1 MQTGSKKPKS
11 ILTID
16 KRAIVHHRSYLFT
29 FVFLL
34 FVLAVETAC
43 SSNAKI
49 QVQALDRTA
58 MQDKINTIEGG
69 IDASNSYKELTAK
82 LSEEERDSLNL
93 LLGRVIDRSPSKADK
108 KATVTSILASIES
121 VRKETT
127 LQGKV
132 KSAIDSLVFVSATFD
147 ASLRA
152 FSDALQFSPVDSK
165 LSYLALAEGV
175 SKSASNDANIL
186 NAFESGLPSLGGEV
200 VFVSSAGWNKIPS
213 ESALAAEFVSTLL
226 KIASTTRSRDLESFL
241 VRASDG
247 KIQSKILEGLR
258 GVSGTDAQIGNIVKV
273 QNIVPE
279 ESLTVFNTLVALYST
294 NTTPAELKNSTIE
307 ALKKGLVLRSPLLTS
322 YFKELQSLS
331 TQTDSNLLINSLVDS
346 IDKTSGEAYFS
357 QPKFTTKSISPYTVP
372 GCTLPG
378 ASTTKVTYSFKWAK
392 NGSTLI
398 DWTTQSFD
406 RLASAG
412 SLFALEDT
420 TQCYVRVFV
429 DGSKVAD
436 LNTEL
441 ITVRSMPPIFT
452 SGEPPQPQ
460 TFSAPK
466 NVGFVYKV
474 ADRDPIT
481 DTGVFYKIVGLAQ
494 HGVVTQSEI
503 GTFDYKPLTSYIGTD
518 EFKFVACNLDDMCSS
533 EKVITLNIVDGNQPP
548 RLDRIIAPTQN
559 TTAGGIK
566 MSSDSTLNNIQ
577 LIIEDDDVIGSSCG
591 IPNVI
596 ITSGNTSR
604 FPQSTSNIEVSG
616 TFPYCKLKLA
626 PAAGSAGLG
635 TTTLTIK
642 LDDGTNPQVTST
654 VDVTVLEKTPQW
666 TTPATSTTFA
676 INKNSGANTLYLN
689 AATDADAGLFLTPQ
703 TLTYVI
709 DSSPASGVGSLTGAS
724 AVPSSGNGTIVF
736 TPTAGTSTTTD
747 QSTTFTY
754 KVCDN
759 ATPQNCTATK
769 TVTVNVINN
778 APTISA
784 IANPAAISEDS
795 NTGAIAFTIAD
806 IDDNIACSSVSK
818 ASSNTSLI
826 PAANIV
832 IGGSGTSCNV
842 TVTPVAD
849 GNGGPV
855 AITLSLNHKSAT
867 IDRTFLVTV
876 NAVNDSPAL
885 SATGATVGTASTPE
899 ETAVNVILQGA
910 TDVDT
915 DPLINASPESLR
927 YELVIAPAHGTL
939 NTGNTVGVMSGVST
953 ASIPL
958 RTVTYTPAANYN
970 GNDQFTYKICDSNG
984 TSACTANVNVLF
996 NVTALNDAPT
1006 MTDIAFQIGSENIA
1020 TSALAFTIDD
1030 VDNTVQCSQVTAS
1043 SSNTTLVP
1051 SLPLN
1056 LEIGG
1061 TTGTVCSIT
1070 VTPVTNQNG
1079 TTVVTL
1085 TLNDGSGAGNAVLT
1099 KNFAVTFMPVNTPP
1113 SITGVPSS
1121 QIINEDSSTTA
1132 MSFTISDD
1140 DNPVQCSQ
1148 VVASSNNTDLFPSSP
1163 VNLTIGGNAPDCT
1176 ITVTPAANQN
1186 SFTTA
1191 TITLT
1196 LNDGSGATNST
1207 VQATF
1212 TVTVNEV
1219 NDAPTITDIA
1229 FQLRSE
1235 DSPTPALSFT
1245 IGDIDD
1251 TVECTDILATST
1263 NTDLVPS
1270 ANTYLNVVG
1279 TTGPAC
1285 SIIVTPVANKNGSST
1300 IRLTLNDGSGEANAE
1315 IFREFGITFTPENDR
1330 PSMPSTPANQTINED
1345 TSTTALSFTIEDVDN
1360 TVRCSQV
1367 TALSNN
1373 TSLIPNGP
1381 VNLAIG
1387 GGDSTSCSI
1396 TITPAANQSSAT
1408 AATIELKLDDG
1419 SGATNSTIIQTF
1431 DVLVTSTNDAPTISA
1446 IANQTIN
1453 EDSNTGALAFTI
1465 DDIEA
1470 NVNCDNV
1477 TATSLLPSLIPD
1489 DSTALNV
1496 TGGASKNCAITAT
1509 PLGNKNSTDNGG
1521 VATITLSLTD
1531 GTTTT
1536 QRQFTVNVLSVND
1549 APTLTGS
1556 AASGT
1561 QSEDNNLII
1570 ILGSGTDP
1578 DTSDTLTYNFVTL
1591 PQHGTLGTL
1600 PAANT
1605 GGNVTYTPQA
1615 NYNGSDSFTYR
1626 ICDQQNLCSSTVNS
1640 VNITITSTNDAPV
1653 LTASSSTTTMIQA
1666 SQGGT
1671 QIALTLAGATDAD
1684 GDTLTAKVVT
1694 LPTQGTLQGSP
1705 AVGVT
1710 ISSPINYTPPTGQSG
1725 IFTLVYNLCDAS
1737 NACSVNQT
1745 VHIEVL
1751 GRTPLLNT
1759 ETTTNVY
1766 NIAENSG
1773 ATTIDLDGATDPD
1786 AHLFSPA
1793 QTRTYTVEKV
1803 VNLGTL
1809 ATPSAVPSSGTG
1821 TVSYT
1826 PTTDTSGVEQLRYKV
1841 CDDAATPN
1849 CSPFKYITINI
1860 GVTSGPVMIA
1870 TGDSRKETN
1879 TDTAVAIELGR
1890 FVDLS
1895 DSSANLEY
1903 VYTMNG
1909 ARVSSPSGKNPKS
1922 STTTDRTVTYTPATA
1937 GTESFKYKVCRTTA
1951 PTICSVEHTAQF
1963 TVFGKTPQFNG
1974 SATTSVYS
1982 IAENA
1987 GATPISVDGATDPD
2001 AQLLG
2006 QTLSYTVV
2014 LETALGATGTLPAV
2028 PSDGTA
2034 DIIYTPTANTS
2045 GVEILKYKVC
2055 DDATTPNCTA
2065 FKYITINIGLPD
2077 YPILMAAGDYTT
2089 TITAPDTTIDFVLG
2103 RFVDLGDSAADLEYV
2118 YTQNNGIRVSLPTGK
2133 LPKSS
2138 TTADRTVT
2146 YTPGAFTGT
2155 ETFKYKVCRTASPTI
2170 CSVEYVVELVSQ

>member
-666 TTPATSTTFA
+666 TTPATSTTFT

-832 IGGSGTSCNV
+832 IGGSGT
-842 TVTPVAD
+842 
-849 GNGGPV
+849 
-855 AITLSLNHKSAT
+855 
-867 IDRTFLVTV
+867 
-876 NAVNDSPAL
+876 
-885 SATGATVGTASTPE
+885 
-899 ETAVNVILQGA
+899 
-910 TDVDT
+910 
-915 DPLINASPESLR
+915 
-927 YELVIAPAHGTL
+927 
-939 NTGNTVGVMSGVST
+939 
-953 ASIPL
+953 
-958 RTVTYTPAANYN
+958 
-970 GNDQFTYKICDSNG
+970 
-984 TSACTANVNVLF
+984 
-996 NVTALNDAPT
+996 
-1006 MTDIAFQIGSENIA
+1006 
-1020 TSALAFTIDD
+1020 
-1030 VDNTVQCSQVTAS
+1030 
-1043 SSNTTLVP
+1043 
-1051 SLPLN
+1051 
-1056 LEIGG
+1056 
-1061 TTGTVCSIT
+1061 
-1070 VTPVTNQNG
+1070 
-1079 TTVVTL
+1079 
-1085 TLNDGSGAGNAVLT
+1085 
-1099 KNFAVTFMPVNTPP
+1099 
-1113 SITGVPSS
+1113 
-1121 QIINEDSSTTA
+1121 
-1132 MSFTISDD
+1132 
-1140 DNPVQCSQ
+1140 
-1148 VVASSNNTDLFPSSP
+1148 
-1163 VNLTIGGNAPDCT
+1163 
-1176 ITVTPAANQN
+1176 
-1186 SFTTA
+1186 
-1191 TITLT
+1191 
-1196 LNDGSGATNST
+1196 
-1207 VQATF
+1207 
-1212 TVTVNEV
+1212 
-1219 NDAPTITDIA
+1219 
-1229 FQLRSE
+1229 
-1235 DSPTPALSFT
+1235 
-1245 IGDIDD
+1245 
-1251 TVECTDILATST
+1251 
-1263 NTDLVPS
+1263 
-1270 ANTYLNVVG
+1270 
-1279 TTGPAC
+1279 
-1285 SIIVTPVANKNGSST
+1285 
-1300 IRLTLNDGSGEANAE
+1300 
-1315 IFREFGITFTPENDR
+1315 
-1330 PSMPSTPANQTINED
+1330 
-1345 TSTTALSFTIEDVDN
+1345 
-1360 TVRCSQV
+1360 
-1367 TALSNN
+1367 
-1373 TSLIPNGP
+1373 
-1381 VNLAIG
+1381 
-1387 GGDSTSCSI
+1387 
-1396 TITPAANQSSAT
+1396 
-1408 AATIELKLDDG
+1408 
-1419 SGATNSTIIQTF
+1419 
-1431 DVLVTSTNDAPTISA
+1431 
-1446 IANQTIN
+1446 
-1453 EDSNTGALAFTI
+1453 
-1465 DDIEA
+1465 
-1470 NVNCDNV
+1470 
-1477 TATSLLPSLIPD
+1477 
-1489 DSTALNV
+1489 
-1496 TGGASKNCAITAT
+1496 
-1509 PLGNKNSTDNGG
+1509 
-1521 VATITLSLTD
+1521 
-1531 GTTTT
+1531 
-1536 QRQFTVNVLSVND
+1536 
-1549 APTLTGS
+1549 
-1556 AASGT
+1556 
-1561 QSEDNNLII
+1561 
-1570 ILGSGTDP
+1570 
-1578 DTSDTLTYNFVTL
+1578 
-1591 PQHGTLGTL
+1591 
-1600 PAANT
+1600 
-1605 GGNVTYTPQA
+1605 
-1615 NYNGSDSFTYR
+1615 
-1626 ICDQQNLCSSTVNS
+1626 
-1640 VNITITSTNDAPV
+1640 
-1653 LTASSSTTTMIQA
+1653 
-1666 SQGGT
+1666 
-1671 QIALTLAGATDAD
+1671 
-1684 GDTLTAKVVT
+1684 
-1694 LPTQGTLQGSP
+1694 
-1705 AVGVT
+1705 
-1710 ISSPINYTPPTGQSG
+1710 
-1725 IFTLVYNLCDAS
+1725 
-1737 NACSVNQT
+1737 
-1745 VHIEVL
+1745 
-1751 GRTPLLNT
+1751 
-1759 ETTTNVY
+1759 
-1766 NIAENSG
+1766 
-1773 ATTIDLDGATDPD
+1773 
-1786 AHLFSPA
+1786 
-1793 QTRTYTVEKV
+1793 
-1803 VNLGTL
+1803 
-1809 ATPSAVPSSGTG
+1809 
-1821 TVSYT
+1821 
-1826 PTTDTSGVEQLRYKV
+1826 
-1841 CDDAATPN
+1841 
-1849 CSPFKYITINI
+1849 
-1860 GVTSGPVMIA
+1860 
-1870 TGDSRKETN
+1870 
-1879 TDTAVAIELGR
+1879 
-1890 FVDLS
+1890 
-1895 DSSANLEY
+1895 
-1903 VYTMNG
+1903 
-1909 ARVSSPSGKNPKS
+1909 
-1922 STTTDRTVTYTPATA
+1922 
-1937 GTESFKYKVCRTTA
+1937 
-1951 PTICSVEHTAQF
+1951 
-1963 TVFGKTPQFNG
+1963 
-1974 SATTSVYS
+1974 
-1982 IAENA
+1982 
-1987 GATPISVDGATDPD
+1987 
-2001 AQLLG
+2001 
-2006 QTLSYTVV
+2006 
-2014 LETALGATGTLPAV
+2014 
-2028 PSDGTA
+2028 
-2034 DIIYTPTANTS
+2034 
-2045 GVEILKYKVC
+2045 
-2055 DDATTPNCTA
+2055 
-2065 FKYITINIGLPD
+2065 
-2077 YPILMAAGDYTT
+2077 
-2089 TITAPDTTIDFVLG
+2089 
-2103 RFVDLGDSAADLEYV
+2103 
-2118 YTQNNGIRVSLPTGK
+2118 
-2133 LPKSS
+2133 
-2138 TTADRTVT
+2138 
-2146 YTPGAFTGT
+2146 
-2155 ETFKYKVCRTASPTI
+2155 
-2170 CSVEYVVELVSQ
+2170 